1 VALSLR
7 VSLVLQKRAERG
19 NAVVSAGP
27 SGGYNHGV
35 LSKYPS
41 AAHWLNLGAREQ
53 EQGGLRKL

>member
-1 VALSLR
+1 